1 MRILHHCEILAGLK
15 SGGNASAQ
23 FHALICDLSAFFIFT
38 DHCSKIQNKCR
49 KTRL

>member
-1 MRILHHCEILAGLK
+1 MRGLK

-23 FHALICDLSAFFIFT
+23 FHALICDLSDLFCLT

-49 KTRL
+49 KERL